1 MTDATSHDT
10 ASHPE
15 PRRCDV
21 NEYKD
26 YEPMGGD
33 PPCWAHLF
41 EDDESVERPAPLP
54 DRLTIGTGPD

>member
-1 MTDATSHDT
+1 MTDAMQPLNEIVQM
-10 ASHPE
+10 PE
-15 PRRCDV
+15 PRRCTIEDA
-21 NEYKD
+21 
-26 YEPMGGD
+26 EPLGGD